1 VIMVRAV
8 QPHPHPR
15 ALAFTEHGKARG
27 ATIRAKLINIAARPA
42 RSGRDQITWRLPVDL
57 PWADGWLALFHA
69 TNRRPT
75 RAADTHQPPR
85 GARPESTRKAGQTGS
100 RSVPISRRAT
110 QRSTPCQKMINPIHP
125 VDPGS
130 ESVLK
135 TAAWAGPA
143 TGRST
148 AAAKS
153 SRKMHKGSD

>member
-1 VIMVRAV
+1 MIMVRAV

-75 RAADTHQPPR
+75 RAARPPPAAPR
-85 GARPESTRKAGQTGS
+85 GPTGTDSEAGQTGS
-100 RSVPISRRAT
+100 
-110 QRSTPCQKMINPIHP
+110 
-125 VDPGS
+125 
-130 ESVLK
+130 
-135 TAAWAGPA
+135 
-143 TGRST
+143 
-148 AAAKS
+148 
-153 SRKMHKGSD
+153 